1 MANDEEKDEAREA
14 KSVEDAAEA
23 AGILGT
29 AAPASGLASESGE
42 MEVIQPAESD
52 ILSGPMASLE
62 SPEEAHIEAGKAFEF
77 AKDERGVGA
86 AAAVAKVPVNASS
99 TYPGRDALLAATDGG
114 RLMPGN
120 LDAILRADFAGT
132 PMPGDAQLLSKSE
145 IEAIKAEF
153 TADALSAIP
162 NTGEGTRFAE
172 GDDDPNS
179 FKHEKEINPN
189 IPTNEVV
196 REAAGKN
203 AAKR

>member
-1 MANDEEKDEAREA
+1 MAEDEKDEAQKG

-23 AGILGT
+23 ADILGT
-29 AAPASGLASESGE
+29 AAAATGLASEQGE
-42 MEVIQPAESD
+42 TVVTQEAEGD

-62 SPEEAHIEAGKAFEF
+62 NPDEAHIEAGKVFRFE
-77 AKDERGVGA
+77 KDEATGA
-86 AAAVAKVPVNASS
+86 GKASAMAAVPVNPSS
-99 TYPGRDALLAATDGG
+99 TFPGRDALLAATDGG

-120 LDAILRADFAGT
+120 LDAILRARFAGT

-145 IEAIKAEF
+145 I
-153 TADALSAIP
+153 DALAEEFSNLEPIAH
-162 NTGEGTRFAE
+162 TGEGIRFVE

-189 IPTNEVV
+189 IPTDEIA
-196 REAAGKN
+196 RKAAGAN